1 MRIRMRRKI
10 SSQSWRHLVWVS
22 ALAFALSG
30 EASQEDANPKKEPPQ
45 KTSAHSEAAQGAGSE
60 PHAKAATH
68 EEAKA
73 VAAQKRSAS
82 SSCIVDANALED
94 LERAKQELEVKQQEF
109 ALKEKE
115 MNAREKSFTEELKR
129 LEQLRDEVGK
139 VDSAKKKEAEERV
152 AKLVETFET
161 MSPKGAAQILAN
173 LDEGLAVSAMSKM
186 TTLKLSKVMAA
197 MDAKRSSRLTE
208 LMGGVARLK
217 SDSSSPER
225 NVASARSASEKGD
238 RNAESRSRNQ

>member
-1 MRIRMRRKI
+1 MPRKI
-10 SSQSWRHLVWVS
+10 SAQRVKHLIWII
-22 ALAFALSG
+22 AFVFSLSVD
-30 EASQEDANPKKEPPQ
+30 ASQEDTNAKKGQSQ
-45 KTSAHSEAAQGAGSE
+45 KAGASADSGHGASLD
-60 PHAKAATH
+60 PHAKASTH
-68 EEAKA
+68 EEPKA
-73 VAAQKRSAS
+73 GSAQKRSAA

-94 LERAKQELEVKQQEF
+94 LQRAKQELEVKQQEL

-115 MNAREKSFTEELKR
+115 MDAREKSFTEELKR

-208 LMGGVARLK
+208 LMGGVSRSKADTSAL
-217 SDSSSPER
+217 ER
-225 NVASARSASEKGD
+225 NVASARSTSEKGD
-238 RNAESRSRNQ
+238 RNAESRSRTQ